1 MNLRKAA
8 TVAIIVAAVVS
19 VTVAQSQP
27 RRQGSGMRGMMGM
40 GLLFRPE
47 VQTELKLTATQK
59 KSLDKM
65 RTDMMAGFRTNNAKQ
80 VTPDQR
86 HLQLQ
91 KAQAGITKL
100 LTKAQ
105 AKRLDQLRLQQ
116 SGAFALTD
124 PAVAKAL
131 ALTAKQKL
139 QLTKIQTSSFRPP
152 APVAKD
158 SAPRSVDRAGLETA
172 KKKMEAVLSAGQKAK
187 WKAMQGKPF
196 KFRMQARRAA

>member
-1 MNLRKAA
+1 MKFRKAA
-8 TVAIIVAAVVS
+8 TVAVMVAVVAS
-19 VTVAQSQP
+19 VAVAQNQP
-27 RRQGSGMRGMMGM
+27 RRQGPSMRGMMGM

-47 VQTELKLTATQK
+47 VQTELKLTANQR

-65 RTDMMAGFRTNNAKQ
+65 RTDMMAGFRTNNGKQ

-86 HLQLQ
+86 RAQLQ

-100 LTKAQ
+100 LTRAQ
-105 AKRLDQLRLQQ
+105 ANRLDQLRLQQ
-116 SGAFALTD
+116 SGAFALSD

-131 ALTAKQKL
+131 AMTAKQKS
-139 QLTKIQTSSFRPP
+139 QLTKIQISSFRPP

-158 SAPRSVDRAGLETA
+158 SAPRRVDRAGLEIA
-172 KKKMEAVLSAGQKAK
+172 KKKMEAVLSVAQKAK